1 MPPTVSRPSGPSFA
15 PDGLEVRPTTG
26 FSDTLSVAAV
36 GDWKL
41 LRLIGQGQLCR
52 VYAARPASHPAD
64 RPPGYA
70 VKVLDEKWHDR
81 PAALDVV
88 RREAIVGKRL
98 SHPNL
103 ISVLAAHVGGP
114 PYFLVMPLLT
124 GATLDRRLRAG
135 ERPGVAVAL
144 WIARQTAQALAAL
157 CQADWMHADVK
168 PSNIFIS
175 PDGHVT
181 LLDLGFARQ
190 PADTTS
196 VASRC
201 VMGTVEYIAPEMV
214 TSALRPD
221 SRSDIYS
228 LGVTLYELLTGRQ
241 PFHAGSLEQLVQM
254 HRQAEPRPLRM
265 YAPQVPAEV
274 ARFTHQMLAKEPL
287 RRPQTPQEVVERLI
301 ELEIS
306 TFNMR

>member
-1 MPPTVSRPSGPSFA
+1 MPRTISRPPSPIFVNESPHA
-15 PDGLEVRPTTG
+15 L
-26 FSDTLSVAAV
+26 AKV

-52 VYAARPASHPAD
+52 IYAARPASHPAD

-81 PAALDVV
+81 PAAIDVV

-98 SHPNL
+98 SHPHL

-114 PYFLVMPLLT
+114 PYFLVMPLLS

-135 ERPGVAVAL
+135 ERPGIASAL

-157 CQADWMHADVK
+157 HQSGWMHADVK
-168 PSNIFIS
+168 PSNLFLA
-175 PDGHVT
+175 PDGHAT

-196 VASRC
+196 IANRC
-201 VMGTVEYIAPEMV
+201 VMGTMRYIAPEMV

-221 SRSDIYS
+221 IRSDIYS
-228 LGVTLYELLTGRQ
+228 LGATLYELLTGRP
-241 PFHAGSLEQLVQM
+241 PFLADSIEQLAQM

-265 YAPQVPAEV
+265 YAPQVPAKI
-274 ARFTHQMLAKEPL
+274 ARFAHQMLAKEPL
-287 RRPQTPQEVVERLI
+287 RRPQTPQEVIDRLI
-301 ELEIS
+301 EFEID